1 MATMLVMGIVA
12 VISLFCLSLLTYYWK
27 WTADKAE
34 IGIILTYILAGF
46 FGGRFLKRCWKRKQE
61 HTEISISH
69 GQKIMDAVLLGTV
82 FVVILVFL
90 SMLSCRSD
98 FTISTRLFIVW
109 FLVMGSACLG
119 RV

>member
-27 WTADKAE
+27 WNADKAE

-90 SMLSCRSD
+90 SMLSCGSA
-98 FTISTRLFIVW
+98 FSVSTRLFVVW

-119 RV
+119 RI